1 MHNFLYD
8 KLCIEYIVY
17 LCILFF
23 EGKKQMLWSVK
34 ELVCQYKVFSSI
46 KLIFFFYTEVCLSTD
61 ALVCKWNVFVCS
73 SIMINYFPPQ
83 DASSNKFHQ
92 NVCAKYRAD
101 VTRVF
106 GRETYRIPCL
116 FEYIVFFSSRKVG
129 CDSSPLLLYAVIHF
143 IPIL

>member
-106 GRETYRIPCL
+106 GRETTIGYHVCL
-116 FEYIVFFSSRKVG
+116 NK
-129 CDSSPLLLYAVIHF
+129 
-143 IPIL
+143 